1 MSKSK
6 CFGMMAACV
15 LLGSSSFA
23 QAGDLPGGYSCR
35 DLRSTVASYGA
46 ELVLTAARG
55 RGISE
60 HEIVSIRRR
69 CRV

>member
-1 MSKSK
+1 
-6 CFGMMAACV
+6 MMAACV

-23 QAGDLPGGYSCR
+23 LAGDLPGGYSCR

-55 RGISE
+55 RGIPE

>member
-1 MSKSK
+1 MTRSK
-6 CFGMMAACV
+6 CFGMMAAF
-15 LLGSSSFA
+15 LAFGLSSYA

-55 RGISE
+55 RGIPE
-60 HEIVSIRRR
+60 HQIASIRQR

>member
-1 MSKSK
+1 
-6 CFGMMAACV
+6 MA
-15 LLGSSSFA
+15 GSIA
-23 QAGDLPGGYSCR
+23 TLNLVHVGTNDDLPGGYSCR

-55 RGISE
+55 RGIPE
-60 HEIVSIRRR
+60 REIVNIRRR

>member
-1 MSKSK
+1 MTRSIGY
-6 CFGMMAACV
+6 GMMAACV
-15 LLGSSSFA
+15 LLGSSSLA

-55 RGISE
+55 RGIPE
-60 HEIVSIRRR
+60 REIVNIRRR